1 MQFFNFRFCLHPP
14 HNLPARHS
22 PVNHRSGTDRETRT
36 GRTSSRFWTPGTEL
50 KLLCTVSRLCRT
62 CFAVIPMGRDKSNPR
77 RVISART
84 PWSGAWRQGMHALSV
99 VVLLSVDRGVVCFA
113 SRAAVR
119 GIAVCHSLLVMV
131 SPLALSF
138 FFFFFGGSFLGT
150 GRAPVGRGVLG
161 RGVPS
166 ESPGPPRTSATT
178 PFCACVE
185 FSCFWCGNRV
195 KPLGSRSLSSG
206 SAGWRT
212 EIRPHSFWKFG
223 FWCVFLPSPR
233 TWAVRGEGSHQG
245 RCLVRWEGRPQGR
258 AVLQVSRVALCR
270 TRCHFGLVDG
280 YLRGGAA
287 RRPEISWLFRLACF
301 GVRPLLVF

>member
-1 MQFFNFRFCLHPP
+1 MNIGSVVCRGSVSVLTLMTAVDQSALAADHQRNKLGALLCLLRSRRRRPFGDMQEITAPPTRKNKAPIPGRRRFGAGVRDWEGNGEKEVQFFNFRFCLHPP

-84 PWSGAWRQGMHALSV
+84 PWSGAWRHGMHALSV

-138 FFFFFGGSFLGT
+138 FFFFFWGFLSRDGKGSS
-150 GRAPVGRGVLG
+150 R
-161 RGVPS
+161 S
-166 ESPGPPRTSATT
+166 WSPGP
-178 PFCACVE
+178 
-185 FSCFWCGNRV
+185 W
-195 KPLGSRSLSSG
+195 
-206 SAGWRT
+206 
-212 EIRPHSFWKFG
+212 
-223 FWCVFLPSPR
+223 SP
-233 TWAVRGEGSHQG
+233 
-245 RCLVRWEGRPQGR
+245 
-258 AVLQVSRVALCR
+258 
-270 TRCHFGLVDG
+270 
-280 YLRGGAA
+280 
-287 RRPEISWLFRLACF
+287 I
-301 GVRPLLVF
+301 